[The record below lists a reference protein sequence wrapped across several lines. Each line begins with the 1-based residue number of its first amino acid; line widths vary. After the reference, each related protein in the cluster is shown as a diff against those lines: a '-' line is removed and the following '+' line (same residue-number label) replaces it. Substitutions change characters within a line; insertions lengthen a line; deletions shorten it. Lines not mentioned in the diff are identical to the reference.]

1 MGGVA
6 TGWWEHDEMP
16 LLETEVEWWELAKAT
31 PGEMEEGLWERE
43 VGWPAV
49 WSERG
54 EEWQGH
60 AAREAM

>member
-1 MGGVA
+1 
-6 TGWWEHDEMP
+6 MP
-16 LLETEVEWWELAKAT
+16 LLETEVEWWELVKAT
-31 PGEMEEGLWERE
+31 SGEMGEGLWERE